1 MEPLDQARGP
11 MLITGGTGRLGANVV
26 RGLGERGCQV
36 RVLSRKQRAGIEGVE
51 YVVGDLATGT
61 GVQEAVAG
69 VEVIVHCASAKKGDV
84 DATRNLI
91 KAATAQRRL
100 PHLVYIS
107 IVGADGIPFGY
118 FKTKLAAE
126 KLVADSGLPWTLQR
140 STQFYDFV
148 LSGAKSTA
156 RFPIVLAPKDFL
168 CQPIDPVEVA
178 DTLVDLALGP
188 PSGRVPDIG
197 GPDVS
202 TWAEM
207 VRQYL
212 RAIGRRRPVVQVRM
226 PGTRAIRAGGLLV
239 KEPAGEPGVHT
250 WQ

>member
-1 MEPLDQARGP
+1 